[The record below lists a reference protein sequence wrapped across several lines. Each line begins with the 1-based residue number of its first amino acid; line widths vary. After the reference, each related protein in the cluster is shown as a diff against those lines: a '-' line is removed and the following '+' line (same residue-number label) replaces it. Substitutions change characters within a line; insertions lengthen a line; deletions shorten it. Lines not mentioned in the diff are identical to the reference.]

1 MSNSMTEHQVHI
13 LVTEDDAGVRRLL
26 RTLFEDEGFLV
37 SEAQSG
43 AEACEAVARSA
54 ISLVTLD
61 IGLRGDDGLAVAR
74 AMRRISEVPIVMVT
88 AKASDVDRIV
98 GLEIGADDYIVKPFN
113 TREVLARVRAVLR
126 RTQQAASKDAR
137 APTRFEFDDL
147 VFDVG
152 ARVLQGRDGEF
163 IELTSREHA
172 LLETFVR
179 RPRRALSRD
188 ALLDFVGGE
197 GAESLDRAIDTL
209 VSRLRRKIETDPAKP
224 ALIKTVRGAGYMFTA
239 KVAAG

>member
-1 MSNSMTEHQVHI
+1 MPNSMTEHQVHI

-26 RTLFEDEGFLV
+26 RTLFEDEGYVV

-43 AEACEAVARSA
+43 AEACEAVGRSA

-88 AKASDVDRIV
+88 AKASDVDHIV

-126 RTQQAASKDAR
+126 RTQQAVSKDAR
-137 APTRFEFDDL
+137 ASTRFEFDDF
-147 VFDVG
+147 VFDVA
-152 ARVLQGRDGEF
+152 ARTLQRRDGR
-163 IELTSREHA
+163 LH
-172 LLETFVR
+172 
-179 RPRRALSRD
+179 RAD
-188 ALLDFVGGE
+188 
-197 GAESLDRAIDTL
+197 
-209 VSRLRRKIETDPAKP
+209 
-224 ALIKTVRGAGYMFTA
+224 
-239 KVAAG
+239 VARTCAP

>member
-1 MSNSMTEHQVHI
+1 MPNSTTEHQVHI

-26 RTLFEDEGFLV
+26 RTLFEDEGYVV

-61 IGLRGDDGLAVAR
+61 IGLKGDDGLAVAR
-74 AMRRISEVPIVMVT
+74 AMRLISEVPIVMVT
-88 AKASDVDRIV
+88 GKASDVDRIV

-126 RTQQAASKDAR
+126 RTQQATSKDAR
-137 APTRFEFDDL
+137 APTRFEFEDFI
-147 VFDVG
+147 FDVA
-152 ARVLQGRDGEF
+152 ARVLQRRDGIF
-163 IELTSREHA
+163 IELTSREHV

-188 ALLDFVGGE
+188 ALLDLVGGE

-224 ALIKTVRGAGYMFTA
+224 VLIKTVRGAGYMFAA